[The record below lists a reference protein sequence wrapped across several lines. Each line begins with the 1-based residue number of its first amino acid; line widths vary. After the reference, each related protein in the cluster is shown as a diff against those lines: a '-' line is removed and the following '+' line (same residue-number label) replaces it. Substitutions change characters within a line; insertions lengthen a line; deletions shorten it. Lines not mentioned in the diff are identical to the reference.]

1 MLRHN
6 ATETRLPTSGYVIH
20 PPTSGYVIHHDCTQV
35 NTGWS
40 VGVVKSVKKKK
51 SVAGQFTESILRS
64 EVYRWT
70 QKLNREDYTVDK

>member
-1 MLRHN
+1 M
-6 ATETRLPTSGYVIH
+6 I
-20 PPTSGYVIHHDCTQV
+20 DCTQV
-35 NTGWS
+35 NTGWT